1 MNNDPLINLGRIA
14 AFFTR
19 TNIGGNTL
27 GSSLSDFDDIMSR
40 YQSSPMSVAK
50 MRQILT
56 GNFEQSYRSFER
68 SYFDTL
74 SDSKNLRKGVKVDV
88 ELLKAQKRIDLS
100 LLNYTEQ
107 QRLQKHY
114 LQGVLQ
120 QDQLFSQVGLPGMVM
135 PNANPTRMSMKYMID
150 SSNIEDPAQ
159 ILFNRLSFSIDPFT
173 GNISIPKS
181 NLPTFDALT
190 SAIEQKQ
197 AFDADFFRGKR
208 VGIFDVE
215 TTGVYR
221 GAQIRSMAIAEVAN
235 NTTRVVE
242 DIAFNSDQL
251 RGFSIRNMVNGV
263 EEYINFNTLL
273 KQEEGIQNLRS
284 MGSGGQD
291 FLDEAVRYIDTLLS
305 FDAISAHNAK
315 FDIDMLTSSMTA
327 MPAFA
332 KHEHAQMARAKL
344 YSRINDTTRDP
355 FLIDTLDIAR
365 SYLQDQ
371 ATVLAQRS
379 AAANPGLNLGE
390 EIINNLFDPKI
401 LKRAQIGGSASYASV
416 EAIAM
421 RTNLMELI
429 LSNTPTF
436 FDDLGGSAHMA
447 SFDTA
452 LQGEMARFMS
462 SKQLKLVGMDDF
474 GIFDSDIIAQSDQ
487 MRQRIFRSSALVP
500 NLNIQDINRVSDATY
515 QYLLRNTE
523 GVIIDELGAGE
534 SISDILTSARTT
546 GTITGSLD
554 AQNRILSLGINFFEE
569 TASNEMSRLL
579 SERGNISRQITD
591 QTILDAYTITER
603 NFGSKISNIILP
615 RKDPNFP
622 FSQGLAQEVDFNDT
636 LSVSRAFSTIGSPFD
651 FLDTR
656 SRIISASIAQITAD
670 NAQSIYT
677 SMIDAGVDENVL
689 KNIAF
694 TSYAKEMSSEGI
706 SYFSSSRVNDAIKV
720 FDTASNF
727 SKVQLPFEIAK
738 EAYERSQIIGSMED
752 AFSSL
757 SLSVDSTD
765 RVNLTWNVGKQA
777 SKDEIDNLT
786 MSIFDIIDSGP
797 GDTKARELLR
807 GLQIDNE
814 VNAVAAM
821 RQLNTQGQH
830 RTTIMQSEAFQKV
843 SEMIRERGIAIVRL
857 GEEQSEKLITTISAH
872 RIPMGALEA
881 DTIISHWTARLLSDH
896 NGHLIVG
903 PFINDTAS
911 RINNV
916 KYEGRRALEYLNE
929 IATHISESSGLG
941 EEILSERRMAMY
953 SDDAASWTRA
963 YQAAKPQMKI
973 GALALSAAVVGYY
986 ASNRMEER
994 SLLNETVEAQPREIP
1009 GARASLRSPQSYRM
1023 DPLLTSGIV
1032 GGLDANKS
1040 SHFRMGP
1047 DKYNH
1052 LFGQ

>member
-40 YQSSPMSVAK
+40 YQSSPMSVTK

-56 GNFEQSYRSFER
+56 GNFEQSYRSFEN

-120 QDQLFSQVGLPGMVM
+120 QDQLFSQVGLPGMIM

-603 NFGSKISNIILP
+603 NFGSKISSIVLP

-706 SYFSSSRVNDAIKV
+706 SYFSSSRVDDAIKV

-830 RTTIMQSEAFQKV
+830 RATIMQSEAFQKV
-843 SEMIRERGIAIVRL
+843 SEMIRERGIAIARL

-903 PFINDTAS
+903 PFVNETAS

-953 SDDAASWTRA
+953 SDDAASWARA

>member
-40 YQSSPMSVAK
+40 YQSSPMSVSK

-56 GNFEQSYRSFER
+56 GNFEQSYRSFEK
-68 SYFDTL
+68 SYFDAL
-74 SDSKNLRKGVKVDV
+74 SDSRNLRKGVKVDV
-88 ELLKAQKRIDLS
+88 ELLKAQRRIDLS

-120 QDQLFSQVGLPGMVM
+120 QDQLFSQVGLPGMIM

-197 AFDADFFRGKR
+197 AFDADFFTGKR

-251 RGFSIRNMVNGV
+251 RGFSVRNMVNGV

-284 MGSGGQD
+284 MGGGGQD
-291 FLDEAVRYIDTLLS
+291 FLDEAVRYIDTLLE

-315 FDIDMLTSSMTA
+315 FDINMLTSSMTA

-332 KHEHAQMARAKL
+332 KHEHARNSIGRL
-344 YSRINDTTRDP
+344 YSRINDTTRGP

-365 SYLQDQ
+365 SYLHDQ
-371 ATVLAQRS
+371 AEVLAQRS
-379 AAANPGLNLGE
+379 VAANPGLNLGE

-436 FDDLGGSAHMA
+436 FDDLGGSAHQA
-447 SFDTA
+447 GFDTA
-452 LQGEMARFMS
+452 LQGEMARYMS
-462 SKQLKLVGMDDF
+462 NKQLKLVGMDDF
-474 GIFDSDIIAQSDQ
+474 GVFDSDIIAQSDQ

-523 GVIIDELGAGE
+523 GVIIDDLGAGE

-546 GTITGSLD
+546 SAITGSLD

-579 SERGNISRQITD
+579 SQRGNISRQITD

-603 NFGSKISNIILP
+603 NFGSKISSIVLP

-706 SYFSSSRVNDAIKV
+706 SYFSSSRIDDAIKV

-814 VNAVAAM
+814 VQAVSAM

-830 RTTIMQSEAFQKV
+830 NATIMQSEAFQKV
-843 SEMIRERGIAIVRL
+843 SEMIKERGIAIARL
-857 GEEQSEKLITTISAH
+857 GEEQSQKLITTLSAQG
-872 RIPMGALEA
+872 IPMGALET
-881 DTIISHWTARLLSDH
+881 DTIISQWTARLLSDH

-903 PFINDTAS
+903 PFINETAS
-911 RINNV
+911 RINSV
-916 KYEGRRALEYLNE
+916 TYDGRRALEYLNE

-941 EEILSERRMAMY
+941 EKILSERRMAMY
-953 SDDAASWTRA
+953 SDDAASWARA

-973 GALALSAAVVGYY
+973 GALAISAAIVGYY
-986 ASNRMEER
+986 ASNRMQER
-994 SLLNETVEAQPREIP
+994 SLLNETVETQPREIP
-1009 GARASLRSPQSYRM
+1009 GARASLRSAQNYRM

-1032 GGLDANKS
+1032 GNLDANKS